1 MQNDLS
7 RILRKELYNKNNKVF
22 LCIGTNKCIGDSLGP
37 RIGEILNEKLYK
49 NNIYVIGNLRE
60 NINYS
65 NIFNTLNK
73 IYNNIDNPYLILI
86 DSALS
91 NKEYVGNIV
100 INKKGM
106 IIGESLKKEKRKIG
120 DIAIKGIVGENKENN
135 IKNFNILNNVEEEV
149 IEKLSNIIS
158 SQIISALKV

>member
-37 RIGEILNEKLYK
+37 RIGEVLNEKLYK

-65 NIFNTLNK
+65 NISDTLNK

>member
-37 RIGEILNEKLYK
+37 RIGEILNEKIYK

-65 NIFNTLNK
+65 NIFDTLNK

-91 NKEYVGNIV
+91 NKEYVGNIL

-106 IIGESLKKEKRKIG
+106 IIGESLKKEERRIG
-120 DIAIKGIVGENKENN
+120 NIAIKGIVGENKENN

>member
-100 INKKGM
+100 INKNGM

>member
-37 RIGEILNEKLYK
+37 RIGEVLNEKLYK

-65 NIFNTLNK
+65 NISDTLNK

-120 DIAIKGIVGENKENN
+120 NIAIKGIVGENKENN